1 MKKKLL
7 AFSVCFISLFSCNNE
22 MTNISSRAQLC
33 ALSSSPEEI
42 AIKVISSQYGNSAF
56 TKSVSSQVKSTE
68 TRFYSVKVPQEV
80 QMLSNNDA
88 INTLSEQDIP
98 VCFINY
104 QDGYSIVSA
113 DPRIPVIFTHA
124 TKGTLA
130 DTLTNEGLDMV
141 IKTIPFVCQK
151 YLQEFYMQKKSD
163 VRSNNDVVALAN
175 RIEEV
180 RSVEDGYIVLREY
193 EYLPEEITEYSPL
206 LKTRWGQYQP
216 FNGSVKTLCSNTSGR
231 APAGCGA
238 IAMGQI
244 CNYHRYLGVGTYN
257 WSILDNAEY
266 TDTNSEAARFI
277 SNIGLSIHM
286 VYGCDGSTST
296 TSNTRAAFE
305 TYGYTCSSIIN
316 GFDMTKAANAIAID
330 KCPVFVRG
338 GKSGTVGHA
347 WVMDGYRKVYQKIY
361 VTEWSKYMAHA
372 IPDLSDVNDVDEV
385 LWENLK
391 YMPGTSFTTS
401 HTIESVHC
409 NWGQYGNSDGFCSV
423 GHFIYNNS
431 QGGKNDYNS
440 DMQMFIPRK

>member
-1 MKKKLL
+1 MWIPNISLILNILVMKKKLL

-80 QMLSNNDA
+80 QML
-88 INTLSEQDIP
+88 
-98 VCFINY
+98 
-104 QDGYSIVSA
+104 
-113 DPRIPVIFTHA
+113 
-124 TKGTLA
+124 
-130 DTLTNEGLDMV
+130 
-141 IKTIPFVCQK
+141 
-151 YLQEFYMQKKSD
+151 
-163 VRSNNDVVALAN
+163 SNNDVVALAN